1 MLYAIR
7 MAARFGAAK
16 RMMTE
21 RFEMKKA
28 VDDFLHYMTVER
40 GASPNTLSAY
50 RNDLGQLA
58 EFAEGSAGAADWRDV
73 TERTMADYA
82 LHLRSLGYSETTRAR
97 KTAAAKSLFG
107 FLVTDGAIEGNP
119 TANLSTPRMGRSLP
133 EPLTVDE
140 IDRLLSAPSALET
153 PEARRDEAMMET
165 LYATGMRVSELI
177 SLNMEDVDLANG
189 SARCFGKGGK
199 ERVIP
204 VHDGATATLDFYIK
218 KARPAFVKPN
228 SSTALFISR
237 RGSRL
242 TRQGF
247 WVILKGHAKR
257 AGLDGRITPHTL
269 RHSFAT
275 HLLRGGA
282 PLRHVQELL
291 GHASI
296 TTTQIYTHLTSEH
309 VRAEYDMA
317 HPRA

>member
-1 MLYAIR
+1 M
-7 MAARFGAAK
+7 K
-16 RMMTE
+16 RQ
-21 RFEMKKA
+21 

-40 GASPNTLSAY
+40 GASQNTLSAY
-50 RNDLGQLA
+50 RNDLAQLA
-58 EFAEGSAGAADWRDV
+58 EFAETRAGARDWSEV
-73 TERTMADYA
+73 TESAMSDYA
-82 LHLRSLGYSETTRAR
+82 LHLRDLGYSETTRAR
-97 KTAAAKSLFG
+97 KTASAKSLFG
-107 FLVTDGAIEGNP
+107 FLLMDGAIEGNP
-119 TANLSTPRMGRSLP
+119 TANLSSPRMGRTLP
-133 EPLTVDE
+133 NPLTVDE
-140 IDRLLSAPSALET
+140 IDRLLSAPSAFET
-153 PEARRDEAMMET
+153 PEARRDEAMLE
-165 LYATGMRVSELI
+165 LIYATGMRVSELI
-177 SLNMEDVDLANG
+177 SLNVEDVDLDDG

-204 VHDGATATLDFYIK
+204 IHAGAAAALSFYIEE
-218 KARPAFVKPN
+218 ARPLLVKPGK
-228 SSTALFISR
+228 SETALFLNV

-247 WVILKGHAKR
+247 WLILKGHAKR
-257 AGLDGRITPHTL
+257 ADLEGRITPHTL

-296 TTTQIYTHLTSEH
+296 ATTQIYTHLTSEH